1 MDCIDQSASC
11 RRVLRAVILAI
22 GLLSLAAPVFAQA
35 KDAEVS
41 KVTRSTAGSCSGSR
55 CFYVAV
61 CPNNGNGASLSCAA
75 TPGGVGAFN
84 TVQAGL
90 DAATRAG
97 DWVLIG
103 DGTYD
108 CTSDGSGDS
117 DVDGGCAVQ
126 GSGTSASAIVIT
138 YATTARGPILR
149 NANTATPTAYSQA
162 NNPTLNLTGHDYVT
176 IRGLTIQGSIR
187 VFNEDPTSLARLRLG
202 LLIEGNEI
210 TRGWADPGDG
220 NWSGIWL
227 EGCRF
232 SSVRGNYIHDITN
245 KLTGA
250 GLQASL
256 SGIKL
261 YTCIDST
268 YEYNTVLNA
277 IEVSGGSHAGGIDD
291 KQDSIRNV
299 HRYNDFKGVQNC
311 LRFQNQ
317 QRLGNATGTQA
328 YGNLCRL
335 GSASGIR
342 YVMEFE
348 DGGFSDLTIYNNT
361 FVGGWNWGMHFATPV
376 TPVRGLRVYNNAFRG
391 MTGLNIDTDSG
402 LNANTNA
409 WTLLDYNFYGKRDFR
424 LRSSTHGSRSAMSRA
439 EGVERNGCE
448 VGKDSACKS
457 WGFTNEAGDD
467 YTLLAN
473 SPLKSAGRTGGTSD
487 GMPVDIGAFG
497 VTSCVGH
504 RCSGSGW

>member
-1 MDCIDQSASC
+1 MDCVDQTAPQ
-11 RRVLRAVILAI
+11 RRVLRAVGFVV
-22 GLLSLAAPVFAQA
+22 GLLSLASPAFAQEKGSDITA
-35 KDAEVS
+35 
-41 KVTRSTAGSCSGSR
+41 VTRSSASSCGGSR

-61 CPNNGNGASLSCAA
+61 CANNGNGASLSCAA
-75 TPGGVGAFN
+75 SPGGVGAFN

-90 DAATRAG
+90 DAATTAG

-108 CTSDGSGDS
+108 CTSDGSGDA
-117 DVDGGCAVQ
+117 DVDGGCTVK
-126 GSGTSASAIVIT
+126 GSGTSDNAIVIT
-138 YATTARGPILR
+138 YATTARGPVIR
-149 NANTATPTAYSQA
+149 NADTATPTAYRQA
-162 NNPTLNLTGHDYVT
+162 NNPTLNVTGHDYIT

-187 VFNEDPTSLARLRLG
+187 AFNEKPTSLAALKLG
-202 LLIEGNEI
+202 LVIEGNEI
-210 TRGWADPGDG
+210 TRGWADPDDG
-220 NWSGIWL
+220 NWSGVWL

-232 SSVRGNYIHDITN
+232 TSVRGNYIHDITN
-245 KLTGA
+245 KLNGA
-250 GLQASL
+250 GSQSSL

-268 YEYNTVLNA
+268 YEYNTVFNA

-317 QRLGNATGTQA
+317 QALGSATGTQV

-342 YVMEFE
+342 YAVEFE
-348 DGGFSDLTIYNNT
+348 DGGINDLTIYNNT
-361 FVGGWNWGMHFATPV
+361 FAGGWNWGMHFT
-376 TPVRGLRVYNNAFRG
+376 TEGNPVRGLTVYNNAFRG
-391 MTGLNIDTDSG
+391 MTGMNVDTEGGSNSG
-402 LNANTNA
+402 TSA
-409 WTLLDYNFYGKRDFR
+409 WRLLDYNVYGKRDYR

-439 EGVERNGCE
+439 EGFERHGCE
-448 VGKDSACKS
+448 VDRDGACKR
-457 WGFTNEAGDD
+457 WGFMNEAGDN
-467 YTLLAN
+467 YTLHAS
-473 SPLKSAGRTGGTSD
+473 SPLKNAGRAGGTPE
-487 GMPVDIGAFG
+487 GRPVDIGAFG

>member
-1 MDCIDQSASC
+1 MDRIDQIAPR
-11 RRVLRAVILAI
+11 RRVLLAAGFVV
-22 GLLSLAAPVFAQA
+22 GLLSLASPVFAQA
-35 KDAEVS
+35 KNTDVITD
-41 KVTRSTAGSCSGSR
+41 TRSSPGSCAGSR

-61 CPNNGNGASLSCAA
+61 CANNGDGASLSCAA
-75 TPGGVGAFN
+75 APGGVGAFN

-90 DAATRAG
+90 NAATTAG

-108 CTSDGSGDS
+108 CTSDGSGDA
-117 DVDGGCAVQ
+117 DVDGGCTVQ
-126 GSGTSASAIVIT
+126 GSGTSGSAIVIT
-138 YATTARGPILR
+138 YATTARGPVIR

-162 NNPTLNLTGHDYVT
+162 NNPTLNVTGHDYIT

-187 VFNEDPTSLARLRLG
+187 AFNEKPTSLTALKLG

-210 TRGWADPGDG
+210 TRGWADPDDG
-220 NWSGIWL
+220 NWSGVWL

-250 GLQASL
+250 GLQSSL

-261 YTCIDST
+261 YSCIDST

-317 QRLGNATGTQA
+317 HALGTATGTQA

-342 YVMEFE
+342 YAVEFE
-348 DGGFSDLTIYNNT
+348 DGGFTDLTIYNNT
-361 FVGGWNWGMHFATPV
+361 FAGGWNWGMHFT
-376 TPVRGLRVYNNAFRG
+376 TEGNPVRGLTVYNNAFRG
-391 MTGLNIDTDSG
+391 MTGLNVDTEGGSNG
-402 LNANTNA
+402 STNA
-409 WTLLDYNFYGKRDFR
+409 WRLLDYNFYGKRDYR

-448 VGKDSACKS
+448 VARDRACKS
-457 WGFTNEAGDD
+457 WGFTNEAGDN
-467 YTLLAN
+467 YTLLAS
-473 SPLKSAGRTGGTSD
+473 SPLKNAGRTGGTSD

-504 RCSGSGW
+504 LCAGSGW